1 MSPSELAKCRRVLA
15 AMLAVPFAFG
25 PLRTS
30 GAGARLV
37 IGVLIGIVFFL
48 MQRMLE
54 SGAIVFDV
62 KPIVLAWIPTAA
74 LALLT
79 VVLVARTR

>member
-1 MSPSELAKCRRVLA
+1 
-15 AMLAVPFAFG
+15 
-25 PLRTS
+25 
-30 GAGARLV
+30 V

-62 KPIVLAWIPTAA
+62 KPVVLAWIPTAA

-79 VVLVARTR
+79 VGLVARTR